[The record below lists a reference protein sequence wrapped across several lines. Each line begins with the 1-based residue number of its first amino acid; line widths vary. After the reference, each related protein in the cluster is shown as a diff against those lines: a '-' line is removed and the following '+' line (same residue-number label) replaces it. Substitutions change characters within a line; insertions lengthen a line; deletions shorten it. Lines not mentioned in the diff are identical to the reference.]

1 MHDVL
6 IKVPNVKP
14 PTFYTINNNIAPRSF
29 HFETISIL
37 LITNFGIYYG
47 LHCSK
52 KMIHTF
58 AHVYTIYL
66 YSIQINLCIHKNTCA
81 YVRTYIYIC
90 RSFIVVYININT
102 YMHANTHPITFI
114 YMYVNI
120 KVHTCAFNMFNCNL
134 ISYILFI

>member
-66 YSIQINLCIHKNTCA
+66 YSVHINLCIHKNTCA
-81 YVRTYIYIC
+81 YIRVCIYIYIKE
-90 RSFIVVYININT
+90 REIYIDGCVD
-102 YMHANTHPITFI
+102 H
-114 YMYVNI
+114 
-120 KVHTCAFNMFNCNL
+120 L
-134 ISYILFI
+134 